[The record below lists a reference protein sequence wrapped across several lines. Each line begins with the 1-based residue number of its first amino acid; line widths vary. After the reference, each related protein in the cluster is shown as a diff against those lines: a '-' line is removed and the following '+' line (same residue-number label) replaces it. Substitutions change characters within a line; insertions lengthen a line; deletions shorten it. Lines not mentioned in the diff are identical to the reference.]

1 MTEHCTCCLCVP
13 KRNKVCDVCHVRF
26 TNVKHFYRTRLF
38 RLMYPTDKRNIC
50 RMCSDN
56 LIMKAEKPG
65 LKINSEEVLV
75 SFN

>member
-1 MTEHCTCCLCVP
+1 
-13 KRNKVCDVCHVRF
+13 
-26 TNVKHFYRTRLF
+26 
-38 RLMYPTDKRNIC
+38 MYPTDKRNIC
-50 RMCSDN
+50 RMCSDA